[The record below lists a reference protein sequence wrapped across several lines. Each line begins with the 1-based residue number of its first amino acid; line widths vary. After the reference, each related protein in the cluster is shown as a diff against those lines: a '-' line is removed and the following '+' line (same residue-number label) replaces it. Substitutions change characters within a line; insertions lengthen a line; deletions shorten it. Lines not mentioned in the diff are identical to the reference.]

1 MLLKPM
7 PRGGACWVQRQTG
20 ETSGK
25 NGSHLDK
32 TGLREDSLLRRSP
45 LMFQQ
50 LNLSRSDS
58 GIRGEID
65 SASAEISVHGGS
77 GVRNPAEHSNSRRP
91 RMRRIVVTF
100 SAPRASQPDALGSST
115 IHHREYA
122 QLVH

>member
-1 MLLKPM
+1 MVLKPM
-7 PRGGACWVQRQTG
+7 PRGGACWVQCQTC

-32 TGLREDSLLRRSP
+32 TGLREDSLPTRSP

-65 SASAEISVHGGS
+65 SETTDGGHL
-77 GVRNPAEHSNSRRP
+77 GVPPSD
-91 RMRRIVVTF
+91 II
-100 SAPRASQPDALGSST
+100 SQPSALEMPCFCDIYGG
-115 IHHREYA
+115 I
-122 QLVH
+122 QLQDEI